1 MPGGTGLPCFP
12 SSLALGPA
20 DLIDDSVTGKGRF
33 SMRPLNFFA
42 KETGSGGVGASKLDS
57 ARARGGVGLCLMPRK
72 SSFISQEGGG
82 NTIGGDLCGLTKVLP
97 NDFRRASAVS
107 FCFGNR
113 WVEVVG
119 LLSSALGLED
129 DILVVSGET
138 TYGLR
143 YVSIRYDNPYMAG
156 EMMLPI
162 TSHLP

>member
-12 SSLALGPA
+12 SSMVLGAA
-20 DLIDDSVTGKGRF
+20 DLTDDNATGNGRF
-33 SMRPLNFFA
+33 SMRPLNFLA
-42 KETGSGGVGASKLDS
+42 NETGSGGVGASKLDS
-57 ARARGGVGLCLMPRK
+57 ARARGGVGVCLMPRK

-82 NTIGGDLCGLTKVLP
+82 NTMGGGLCGLTRVLP

-113 WVEVVG
+113 WVEVVA

-143 YVSIRYDNPYMAG
+143 DVSR
-156 EMMLPI
+156 
-162 TSHLP
+162 